1 MLESAQVARVGFEQA
16 LAELETLGLVR
27 PANVLLAEYLAA
39 LRAEGVLDD
48 AAAVQ
53 VSAAYNRVCYSA
65 VADDDPQVQAAVA
78 SLSRAADAMIA
89 MSAENRRRLARRVE
103 DRLPALATEP
113 ALDRDTEFQEDA
125 RSTPVPPTRRIPG
138 SKSSRLRS
146 AADQCSV
153 SASEFSDPLDP
164 CFSPVPSTQGQRP
177 FSRRVPLEL
186 SAVAVLAAFFGGYFF
201 RDVANQT
208 VSRGEEVETF
218 GPNHLTIR
226 DAWKDCRLWTD
237 GVRSRA
243 DEEAQSGQ
251 PAKARLALELLV
263 AYDPKNPSVLNDLA
277 RLYLTPDESGS
288 SNPRRAL
295 TLSQEALKFTRV
307 PTVLETAAEAHFQ
320 CGDVREAI
328 HLEEESL
335 TRSSQLGVD
344 PEFRQHLQKQ
354 LQRFQEAEPI
364 RTAARAASTP
374 NPPGRPSREETAEA
388 GLKSPIENGQLRSA
402 RS

>member
-16 LAELETLGLVR
+16 LTELEMLGLVR

-39 LRAEGVLDD
+39 LRVESVLDD

-53 VSAAYNRVCYSA
+53 ISAAYNRVRYSA
-65 VADDDPQVQAAVA
+65 VADDDPELQEAVA

-89 MSAENRRRLARRVE
+89 MSAEDRRHLARRVE
-103 DRLPALATEP
+103 DRLPVLPTEP
-113 ALDRDTEFQEDA
+113 ILDRDTEYQEDA
-125 RSTPVPPTRRIPG
+125 RTTPVPPARRIPK
-138 SKSSRLRS
+138 SKNNPLQS
-146 AADQCSV
+146 ATVQRSV
-153 SASEFSDPLDP
+153 SPSEFSDPLDA
-164 CFSPVPSTQGQRP
+164 FLSSVPSTNGQRSL
-177 FSRRVPLEL
+177 SRRVLLEL

-201 RDVANQT
+201 RDVANQA
-208 VSRGEEVETF
+208 VSRGEDVETF

-226 DAWKDCRLWTD
+226 DAWKDRRLWTD

-243 DEEAQSGQ
+243 DEEVQARQY
-251 PAKARLALELLV
+251 AKARLALELLV
-263 AYDPKNPSVLNDLA
+263 AYEPKNPSVLNDLA
-277 RLYLTPDESGS
+277 RLYLTPDESGG

-295 TLSQEALKFTRV
+295 TLVQEALKFTRV
-307 PTVLETAAEAHFQ
+307 PTVLATAAEAHFQ
-320 CGDVREAI
+320 CGNVREAI

-335 TRSSQLGVD
+335 TRASQLGVD
-344 PEFRQHLQKQ
+344 REFRQHLQKQ

-364 RTAARAASTP
+364 RTAASP
-374 NPPGRPSREETAEA
+374 NPSDGPSREETAEA